1 MGNEHDLHQRE
12 FLKQAMTLLA
22 MTREGLAQRIGVSV
36 KTVNKW
42 MSPKESDEFRVMPT
56 MARYYINDILAE
68 KNSTPCNAPNGG
80 IQSNPDIHKRGSKM
94 HLRQR
99 ILDAVLDG
107 ELGAGVVVTRPEV
120 IAHFPDV
127 SKTYTGVVLSNA
139 EMDTGTHS
147 PTWEHYTHR
156 IARGVYRISP
166 TALAERLRER
176 HEADAESM
184 LMEYPDPTDDSDEAL
199 NQGFQAS
206 VDDPKT

>member
-1 MGNEHDLHQRE
+1 
-12 FLKQAMTLLA
+12 
-22 MTREGLAQRIGVSV
+22 
-36 KTVNKW
+36 
-42 MSPKESDEFRVMPT
+42 
-56 MARYYINDILAE
+56 
-68 KNSTPCNAPNGG
+68 
-80 IQSNPDIHKRGSKM
+80 M

-99 ILDAVLDG
+99 ILDAMLDG

-184 LMEYPDPTDDSDEAL
+184 LTEYPAPADDSDEAL

>member
-1 MGNEHDLHQRE
+1 MSNEHNLHQRE
-12 FLKQAMTLLA
+12 FLKQAMALLGV
-22 MTREGLAQRIGVSV
+22 TREGLAQRIGVSV

-42 MSPKESDEFRVMPT
+42 MSPKVSDEFRVMPT
-56 MARYYINDILAE
+56 MAKYYVNDILTG
-68 KNSTPCNAPNGG
+68 KISNPCNTPIGG
-80 IQSNPDIHKRGSKM
+80 IQSTPHNHKGGSKM

-127 SKTYTGVVLSNA
+127 SKAYTGVVLSNA

-184 LMEYPDPTDDSDEAL
+184 LTEYPDPTDDSDEAL
-199 NQGFQAS
+199 SLRFQAS
-206 VDDPKT
+206 LNDPKT